1 MFTESAD
8 GVDPELLQAL
18 HEAMQAF
25 KTVAAAKAKRMK
37 KMDKLKAKAA
47 KGGVLGKSAS
57 HELECM
63 VREDETERNRQEITA
78 AAAQRRAKKAVK
90 NADKVKRGG
99 GEWLV
104 SGGWWW
110 WWYSRCCLFVVVWL
124 LFLVVSVGHEETCH
138 GRGEKETGGGKEIE
152 ERSREKK
159 KTGESGEIGGQ
170 SCNVC
175 KMNKVT
181 HNYPG
186 YIFIYST
193 CCVLQ

>member
-78 AAAQRRAKKAVK
+78 AAAQRR
-90 NADKVKRGG
+90 
-99 GEWLV
+99 
-104 SGGWWW
+104 
-110 WWYSRCCLFVVVWL
+110 
-124 LFLVVSVGHEETCH
+124 
-138 GRGEKETGGGKEIE
+138 
-152 ERSREKK
+152 
-159 KTGESGEIGGQ
+159 
-170 SCNVC
+170 
-175 KMNKVT
+175 
-181 HNYPG
+181 P
-186 YIFIYST
+186 
-193 CCVLQ
+193 